1 MNNYLDLVSQV
12 AIFIFGVLSIVLV
25 ARKNKWGFVFGL
37 LVQPFWFI
45 TAFLNE
51 QWGVFWVSFVY
62 TSSWSYGIYEWFFKK
77 EKVVE
82 NAK

>member
-1 MNNYLDLVSQV
+1 MTNILDILSQV
-12 AIFIFGVLSIVLV
+12 AIFIFGVLGVVLV

-51 QWGVFWVSFVY
+51 QWGVFLVSIVY
-62 TSSWSYGIYEWFFKK
+62 TASWSYGIYEWFFKN
-77 EKVVE
+77 EKNE